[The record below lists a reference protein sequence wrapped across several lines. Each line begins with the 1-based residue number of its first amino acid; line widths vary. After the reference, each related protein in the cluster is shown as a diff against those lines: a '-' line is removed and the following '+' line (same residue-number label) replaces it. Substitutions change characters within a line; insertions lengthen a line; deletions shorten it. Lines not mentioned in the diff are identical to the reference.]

1 MGYAM
6 RNRPRPSKFVQQ
18 LTRQLVKPLVDQE
31 AAEVRGLIDGNLLL
45 ARMCCE
51 TGNMSNKALG
61 ALIVPLR
68 AVMTVAHDLGNEP
81 LQRIIAGFET
91 PLQSMIDRCL
101 AGGTTVSPAEL
112 APMNAVITAV
122 LDALPTLPDAQLVL
136 AYNLAEL
143 YRLKAAEQMRRAP
156 REQEGAALWPAG

>member
-1 MGYAM
+1 M
-6 RNRPRPSKFVQQ
+6 RKTTKPSKFVQQ
-18 LTRQLVKPLVDQE
+18 LARQIARPHVEKE

-112 APMNAVITAV
+112 ATLSAVITAV
-122 LDALPTLPDAQLVL
+122 LDALPNLPDAQLVL

-143 YRLKAAEQMRRAP
+143 YRLKAAEEMRRTP
-156 REQEGAALWPAG
+156 REQEGAAPWPAG